1 MTDGVLLVDVTDG
14 VLLADVTDGVLL
26 VDVADG
32 VLLVDV
38 ADGVLLVGLAAS
50 GVADDEVLTP
60 DPDVPVGVPV
70 VGAAAPVG
78 DAVRVDG
85 VVPATPGVAE
95 LPGPSSCAWRKTTVS
110 DPVLAS
116 CWTCTSATNPCGSA
130 HGSAPPGRAVP
141 ATWTTFPRKR

>member
-1 MTDGVLLVDVTDG
+1 MLLVDV
-14 VLLADVTDGVLL
+14 ADGVLL

-38 ADGVLLVGLAAS
+38 ADGVLLVDVADGVLLVD
-50 GVADDEVLTP
+50 VADDEVLTP

-78 DAVRVDG
+78 DAVRVDV